1 MKRSGEDVLL
11 FTQDPKFYRAG
22 AVSSIVVM
30 VAILL
35 FLTINTMAAIKTGG
49 THVPPYDVIN
59 HHIGY
64 HYDAAAGNDMPT
76 IGGIEPLFGKVY
88 SPAEAG
94 AMMRKGK
101 LVLQSR
107 ACMDCHTVLG
117 NGAYF
122 APDLTKSWLDPVWHN
137 VWMPMTQTH
146 RQEDAMVAFLMNPE
160 RYATWGRKMPNL
172 HLSEAEAQSMVAY
185 LKWLSSIDT
194 NGFPSG
200 FGRGNDQQP

>member
-1 MKRSGEDVLL
+1 M

-22 AVSSIVVM
+22 AVSSVIVM
-30 VAILL
+30 IAILI
-35 FLTINTMAAIKTGG
+35 FLTIDTMGAIRAGG

-64 HYDAAAGNDMPT
+64 AYDASSGNYVPT
-76 IGGIEPLFGKVY
+76 IGAPETLFGKTY
-88 SPAEAG
+88 TPEEA
-94 AMMRKGK
+94 AATMRTGK

-122 APDLTKSWLDPVWHN
+122 APDLTKSWLDPVWRN

-146 RQEDAMVAFLMNPE
+146 RQEDAMAAFLMNPE

-172 HLSEAEAQSMVAY
+172 HLSLNEAQSMVAY
-185 LKWLSSIDT
+185 LKWLSAIDT

-200 FGRGNDQQP
+200 FGHGNDQGY